1 MSPPSVY
8 GPTSAELPGSSL
20 DVNALADSAATTG
33 PDLDNDDS
41 TLKTV
46 DELVRR
52 RARANPDRVIVSYP
66 STGITYVDYTMRQL
80 DVFAY
85 RVAKFYEQRIPSRLT
100 SDVKP
105 TTVAVLGPSNFD
117 YLVTM
122 LALTKLGHTTLFL
135 STRISQEAI
144 ESLISVT
151 GAQYLLAD
159 RRYLEMA
166 AGAKQTLPHLD
177 VFEIAGQSTYEF
189 PIEVHA
195 DTCMDYGRDPSIE
208 TNNLIYI
215 IHSSGKFGAMFR
227 SMRGPS

>member
-8 GPTSAELPGSSL
+8 GPTSAALPSSSL
-20 DVNALADSAATTG
+20 DANPIIDSATVQ
-33 PDLDNDDS
+33 DLDNDDS

-52 RARANPDRVIVSYP
+52 RARSNPDQVIVSYP
-66 STGITYVDYTMRQL
+66 SSGITYVDYTMRQL

-85 RVAKFYEQRIPSRLT
+85 RVAKFYEQRIPSRLN
-100 SDVKP
+100 SDEKP

-151 GAQYLLAD
+151 GAKFLLAD
-159 RRYLEMA
+159 KRYLETA
-166 AGAKQTLPHLD
+166 EGAKQTLPHLD
-177 VFEIAGQSTYEF
+177 VFEIAGQSTFDF

-195 DTCMDYGRDPSIE
+195 DTRLDYGRDLSVE

-215 IHSSGKFGAMFR
+215 IHSSGK
-227 SMRGPS
+227 